1 MYFEFMHRIARYI
14 MNLKGSLP
22 LLILHV
28 LVDGPNH
35 GYRIA
40 RRIKETSGGVLDFR
54 EGTLYPTLH
63 GLEKDGLITSTKHKE
78 NGRQR
83 RYYELTEAGH
93 TALAAARAEW
103 DSYAQAVNKVLGDT

>member
-1 MYFEFMHRIARYI
+1 

-28 LVDGPNH
+28 LSKGPRH

-40 RRIKETSGGVLDFR
+40 KEIKQESEGVLDFR

-63 GLEKDGLITSTKHKE
+63 GLEQDGLLEAYTEKE
-78 NGRQR
+78 KGRTR
-83 RYYELTEAGH
+83 RYYRLTESG
-93 TALAAARAEW
+93 RATLERERADW
-103 DSYAQAVNKVLGDT
+103 VRYAHAVDLVLEGAS